1 MQLFVIPNSL
11 NQKGNLV
18 TGFLGKAD
26 GSQLLYKDKP
36 IVFTF
41 DLATSADI
49 LIPESLEPIYP
60 LIEDA
65 VLRYFVKNYQ
75 AQ

>member
-11 NQKGNLV
+11 NNRGNLV
-18 TGFLGKAD
+18 TGNLGKED
-26 GSQLLYKDKP
+26 GTLLFYKNKP

-41 DLATSADI
+41 DFDTKADI
-49 LIPESLEPIYP
+49 LIPESLEPIYS

-65 VLRYFVKNYQ
+65 VMRYFVGGK
-75 AQ
+75 

>member
-11 NQKGNLV
+11 DQKGNLV
-18 TGFLGKAD
+18 TGSLGKAD
-26 GSQLLYKDKP
+26 GTALLYKNKP
-36 IVFTF
+36 IIFTF
-41 DLATSADI
+41 DLVTKADI

-65 VLRYFVKNYQ
+65 VIRYFVKGKK
-75 AQ
+75 

>member
-1 MQLFVIPNSL
+1 MQLFVISSTL
-11 NQKGNLV
+11 DRKGNLV
-18 TGFLGKAD
+18 TGFLGKED
-26 GSQLLYKDKP
+26 GTQLLYKNKP

-41 DLATSADI
+41 DLSTMADI

-65 VLRYFVKNYQ
+65 VMRYFTGKR
-75 AQ
+75 

>member
-18 TGFLGKAD
+18 TGNLGKAD
-26 GSQLLYKDKP
+26 GTSLLYKNKP
-36 IVFTF
+36 IIFTF
-41 DLATSADI
+41 DLDTKADI
-49 LIPESLEPIYP
+49 LIPESLEEIYP

-65 VLRYFVKNYQ
+65 VMRYFVDKQWNC
-75 AQ
+75 

>member
-1 MQLFVIPNSL
+1 MQLFVIPSSL

-18 TGFLGKAD
+18 TGSLGKAD
-26 GSQLLYKDKP
+26 GTSLLYKNKP
-36 IVFTF
+36 IIFTF
-41 DLATSADI
+41 DLDTKADI

-65 VLRYFVKNYQ
+65 VIRYFVKGQ
-75 AQ
+75 K

>member
-11 NQKGNLV
+11 DQKGHLV
-18 TGFLGKAD
+18 TGSLGKAD
-26 GSQLLYKDKP
+26 GTPLLYKNKP
-36 IVFTF
+36 IIFTF
-41 DLATSADI
+41 DLDTKADI

-65 VLRYFVKNYQ
+65 VMRHFVRGQ
-75 AQ
+75 